1 MAGIVA
7 IVGRPNVGKSTIFNR
22 ITKSRV
28 ALVDDRPG
36 LTRDRIYGRVHMPD
50 EDDSFALIDTGG
62 FETGE
67 LYFQPFAENIVWH
80 QTEQAI
86 GEADLVVLIL
96 DAKDG
101 IRPHDGEL
109 HRYLEAKGKQVMYV
123 VNKCDGKDR
132 DDSFWDFYAIGIT
145 ELTAISAAHNRG
157 IDKLRTDIAKRL
169 KKMAT
174 LADKDMTDSHSIKIA
189 LVGRPNVGKSSI
201 LNRLIGEERSLVS
214 DVAGTTR
221 DAVDSPLSYNGRNYA
236 VVDTAGLRRRARVS
250 DKIES
255 ITSIMS
261 LRAMERAHVVCLVI
275 NAADG
280 LTDQDARIAGWAVE
294 SFRPLLI
301 VVNKWDLIPNKDTKT
316 ANAFVEE
323 IHRKLGGLTFLPVT
337 FVSCTENLRIH
348 KILSHV
354 EALADKYRKR
364 VETSLVN
371 EELSNIVREHTPS
384 LTTNHNKRIK
394 FFFATQVKAEPPTIV
409 AFCNVADEV
418 QESYKRYMVNKFR
431 ERLGFEG
438 IPLRLILRGKKEVRE
453 KKEAEA

>member
-1 MAGIVA
+1 
-7 IVGRPNVGKSTIFNR
+7 
-22 ITKSRV
+22 
-28 ALVDDRPG
+28 
-36 LTRDRIYGRVHMPD
+36 
-50 EDDSFALIDTGG
+50 
-62 FETGE
+62 
-67 LYFQPFAENIVWH
+67 
-80 QTEQAI
+80 
-86 GEADLVVLIL
+86 
-96 DAKDG
+96 
-101 IRPHDGEL
+101 
-109 HRYLEAKGKQVMYV
+109 
-123 VNKCDGKDR
+123 
-132 DDSFWDFYAIGIT
+132 
-145 ELTAISAAHNRG
+145 
-157 IDKLRTDIAKRL
+157 
-169 KKMAT
+169 MAT

-221 DAVDSPLSYNGRNYA
+221 DLVDSPLSYNGRNYA
-236 VVDTAGLRRRARVS
+236 VVDTAGLRRRARVT

-348 KILSHV
+348 KILALV

-384 LTTNHNKRIK
+384 LTTNHSKRIK

-453 KKEAEA
+453 KNEAEA